1 MDANIATFG
10 IDVICRWKWNLAK
23 MILKPT
29 GTCISLNNIRTCM
42 ILNSTGT
49 WAILKSTV
57 IPFTI
62 SLFGT
67 TRSDNGV
74 VMWRRKES
82 GCQIIIIIALPPSAY
97 IVWYL
102 GVVEPLG
109 WMEILHDLVQFR
121 VLKSMLKY
129 DTFEFT
135 YTAVANHKLEG

>member
-1 MDANIATFG
+1 
-10 IDVICRWKWNLAK
+10 

-109 WMEILHDLVQFR
+109 
-121 VLKSMLKY
+121 
-129 DTFEFT
+129 
-135 YTAVANHKLEG
+135 